1 MRPGRRVRPVGKRR
15 FQPPSFFAQNPGVL
29 GNDDGQ
35 LEAGVSALEAL
46 GQVPGVEVADAGNG
60 TISVT
65 WWVLGSSQRS
75 WAVAMRPSA
84 LGWMVT
90 SG

>member
-1 MRPGRRVRPVGKRR
+1 LGSVGFSRLV
-15 FQPPSFFAQNPGVL
+15 FFAQNPGVL

-65 WWVLGSSQRS
+65 WWVSGSSQRS